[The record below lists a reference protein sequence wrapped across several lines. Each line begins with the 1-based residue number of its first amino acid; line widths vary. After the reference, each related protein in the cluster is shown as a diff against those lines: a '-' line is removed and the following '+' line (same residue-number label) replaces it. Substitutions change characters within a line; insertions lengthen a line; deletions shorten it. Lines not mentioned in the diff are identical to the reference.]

1 MEHYSTDKLTTLK
14 YCTTGVFESLWPL
27 LSSIIIFTFLQRILL
42 SFDSYLSRK
51 TIDFLIGTL
60 GITFL
65 IYRNVNYSTIAAS
78 VIYFILSAALIR
90 IFRTYKYLGP
100 AFILYSLAAICF
112 CQLLFDSSLFLSFRG
127 SIMIMAMKMISLSFD
142 IHRTEFEDAGF
153 FEMFGYCF
161 NPATY
166 FFGLFTSFEKYKKA
180 KGFGAPKDEIRPL
193 LFAAGYFVASCAS
206 VFYGDCLLSL
216 LPEKHV
222 RLNEFRDAQSFRFG
236 HYFVQYFLWST
247 AILGGLGGHLQTV
260 NALKIEFPRS
270 MEEIVAY
277 WNIPM
282 HEFLH
287 RYVYSHTRSINQ
299 PFAIG
304 LTFLTSALMHGVNF
318 QIAAVLISL
327 GLFGIAENAFR
338 RRLAHRLNLC
348 VKSRD
353 CVHCSHKNGNSKA
366 ATVITRCINFVFT
379 ISNIILL
386 IYLGM
391 PFDNDETAQIGYS
404 MQHTLGHWKKW
415 YFIGHLYSLF
425 LLLTSFVF

>member
-1 MEHYSTDKLTTLK
+1 
-14 YCTTGVFESLWPL
+14 
-27 LSSIIIFTFLQRILL
+27 
-42 SFDSYLSRK
+42 
-51 TIDFLIGTL
+51 
-60 GITFL
+60 
-65 IYRNVNYSTIAAS
+65 
-78 VIYFILSAALIR
+78 
-90 IFRTYKYLGP
+90 
-100 AFILYSLAAICF
+100 
-112 CQLLFDSSLFLSFRG
+112 
-127 SIMIMAMKMISLSFD
+127 MKMISLSFD
-142 IHRTEFEDAGF
+142 VHRKEYEDVGI

-166 FFGLFTSFEKYKKA
+166 FFGLFTSFQKYKNA
-180 KGFGAPKDEIRPL
+180 KGFTNPKNEIRPL
-193 LFAAGYFVASCAS
+193 LFALGYLIASCAS

-216 LPEKHV
+216 LPDRNI

-247 AILGGLGGHLQTV
+247 AILGGFNGNLKTV
-260 NALKIEFPRS
+260 DALKIEIPRS
-270 MEEIVAY
+270 MEEIVSY

-287 RYVYSHTRSINQ
+287 RYVYSNTRSISH

-304 LTFLTSALMHGVNF
+304 ITFLTSALMHGINF

-327 GLFGIAENAFR
+327 GIFGIAETAFR

-348 VKSRD
+348 VQSRA
-353 CVHCSHKNGNSKA
+353 CVHCVHRTGRSLSS
-366 ATVITRCINFVFT
+366 TVITRCINIIFT

-404 MQHTLGHWKKW
+404 MQHTLGHWKRW
-415 YFIGHLYSLF
+415 YFGGHIYSL
-425 LLLTSFVF
+425 LLLLASFAF